1 MRFFFLILIVNL
13 FALSCKVQDT
23 TLNVCP
29 HFGRLTSFDS
39 AFAKHILNHEEYTKH
54 CVLKTDSFL
63 LLTLKK
69 KKFDRV
75 YYLSH
80 DGYIH
85 YWLDIY
91 RDTIIYSGRESD

>member
-1 MRFFFLILIVNL
+1 MRTLFLFLIVNL

-23 TLNVCP
+23 RLNVCP

-39 AFAKHILNHEEYTKH
+39 AFAQHILSHDEHTKH
-54 CVLKTDSFL
+54 CVIKTDSFL

-80 DGYIH
+80 DGYIR

-91 RDTIIYSGRESD
+91 RDTVIYSGRESD

>member
-1 MRFFFLILIVNL
+1 MRILFLILIVNL
-13 FALSCKVQDT
+13 FALSCKVKDT
-23 TLNVCP
+23 RLNVCP
-29 HFGRLTSFDS
+29 HFGRLTSYDS
-39 AFAKHILNHEEYTKH
+39 GFVLHILNHEEYKKH
-54 CVLKTDSFL
+54 CVLKTDSFI

-80 DGYIH
+80 DGYIS

>member
-1 MRFFFLILIVNL
+1 MRILFLILIVNL
-13 FALSCKVQDT
+13 FALSCKVKDT

-29 HFGRLTSFDS
+29 HLGRLTSYDS
-39 AFAKHILNHEEYTKH
+39 GFVLHILNHEEYKKH
-54 CVLKTDSFL
+54 CVLKTDSFI